1 MTIPSFF
8 DTEEYLQI
16 PIMRKF
22 LSDHDLKL
30 DGNKPDLISKIEQY
44 ASENPQNTKEV
55 EEWLMKIIREGT
67 KEICYRRIF
76 GIKPEHRSVEYIDNK
91 IKEKYPNCPMKSI
104 LDYENTGVSNL
115 IEYDI
120 IKDQNNQVSKVTFTF
135 SSFLLQGNLNENGEN
150 VIFPVFI
157 ELLLDEE
164 FIISRAKAK
173 STLFEFDDD
182 NQFLISDDKI
192 NTMDY
197 AVKFI
202 DELLALFELKSN
214 KDKHTVVSNIHK
226 MLYRI
231 YTQYTFTPEDVEK
244 KVESQKELISGFI
257 GKLFEALNLDVR
269 NKPKAVSDAKI
280 LAEKYISINGENE
293 DIFKNDRD
301 AYLIK
306 VTSDDEQALSKIDAS
321 SVKSVPLQ
329 CTEVFFDSKKAV
341 VDSKTCRRLYL
352 VFKRKGNIKFPKNNL
367 LTVQLGTHNNF
378 GYVKLLNY
386 AEECD
391 IQNVL
396 QAVFG
401 NF

>member
-1 MTIPSFF
+1 M
-8 DTEEYLQI
+8 
-16 PIMRKF
+16 
-22 LSDHDLKL
+22 
-30 DGNKPDLISKIEQY
+30 
-44 ASENPQNTKEV
+44 
-55 EEWLMKIIREGT
+55 
-67 KEICYRRIF
+67 
-76 GIKPEHRSVEYIDNK
+76 
-91 IKEKYPNCPMKSI
+91 
-104 LDYENTGVSNL
+104 
-115 IEYDI
+115 
-120 IKDQNNQVSKVTFTF
+120 
-135 SSFLLQGNLNENGEN
+135 
-150 VIFPVFI
+150 
-157 ELLLDEE
+157 LLDEE

-329 CTEVFFDSKKAV
+329 CTEVFFDSK
-341 VDSKTCRRLYL
+341 TCRRLYL

>member
-30 DGNKPDLISKIEQY
+30 DGNKSDLISKIEQY

-329 CTEVFFDSKKAV
+329 CTEVFF
-341 VDSKTCRRLYL
+341 
-352 VFKRKGNIKFPKNNL
+352 
-367 LTVQLGTHNNF
+367 
-378 GYVKLLNY
+378 
-386 AEECD
+386 
-391 IQNVL
+391 
-396 QAVFG
+396 
-401 NF
+401 